1 MAHPRRSNRTSGA
14 RTKYIEDPFVA
25 AGVSDDNNDNDP
37 EEGQQGDSGGGDAS
51 VAAASQQ
58 QRQRQTNKNKNKGKG
73 KGRST
78 RAFAAVND
86 KSSDEDFE
94 MPDAGNSEDD
104 DDDDEEFRDEE
115 EAEEVEGDEDEED
128 GSEAGG
134 NVGART
140 ATAGG
145 GPFRRKSR
153 KAGGTSAGVGVGAGA
168 GAAAAANSRT
178 PKRRHPDGSLLL
190 TGDAT
195 HSRGSFNPLEH
206 VGKAVH
212 LRVMFG
218 TDNRDLLAMIY
229 ARERWGGGVD
239 STFPTREALQRVRDG
254 ADYGYGLTFGVEP
267 DLLKLESARGW
278 DWYYTDAVRERFRLR
293 QRVAKLGEAA
303 ARRKY
308 LARSRGDHT
317 VLLGPVDDQKEFTL
331 GQHQVLDFGDA
342 WASKAKAG
350 SGCHKVRE
358 GWLLNFGSKVQCL
371 AWAPNQLGRTQ
382 YLAVVAPILPD
393 QKAKVPDPLKDQAA
407 PAFRPSAPYPCA
419 LQIWAFQ
426 AQESETLARKI
437 DLGFR
442 PHLRLAL
449 CTDWGDLRR
458 LAWCPMPRSPRDED
472 DEDER
477 ETLGLLAGIWTDGYV
492 RVIDVKVGRDTKKAE
507 FYQVHST
514 IFEAK
519 PPSTVCTCV
528 TWLSPS
534 DIAVGCANGYVAIWS
549 IAPSSN
555 SSSSPAPYFYQ
566 ALHSTWVLNISS
578 AYPTYPHLIATT
590 SMDGDTRLTSVVDPP
605 KDQVYT
611 NRMRVGSTHLSYCPP
626 LQSFLSSDENDFARL
641 LAVRRF
647 YTSTAVARLPSPISA
662 LAPCSYWH
670 PSVLFG
676 CVGGTV
682 QATNP
687 LRRVLHSKEK
697 QWQQNWFQ
705 HEWVR
710 GPHDTGT
717 GVSRFYD
724 GYRAES
730 VSLLRNLIGDRKL
743 VNGMAMITIYEEE
756 THVTALSWN
765 PNQACAGWAAA
776 GLGCGLVRVE
786 DLVLS

>member
-1 MAHPRRSNRTSGA
+1 MTRARRSNRTSGA
-14 RTKYIEDPFVA
+14 RTKYIEDQHDDH
-25 AGVSDDNNDNDP
+25 DDND
-37 EEGQQGDSGGGDAS
+37 DAS
-51 VAAASQQ
+51 VAAASQKQ
-58 QRQRQTNKNKNKGKG
+58 KNQNKNKSKGKA
-73 KGRST
+73 KST

-94 MPDAGNSEDD
+94 LPDAGDFEDDD
-104 DDDDEEFRDEE
+104 DDDDEEFQDEE
-115 EAEEVEGDEDEED
+115 EAEDAVEEDEED

-134 NVGART
+134 NAGGART
-140 ATAGG
+140 TGASS
-145 GPFRRKSR
+145 RRKSR
-153 KAGGTSAGVGVGAGA
+153 KVGTSGAGFA
-168 GAAAAANSRT
+168 TPAAAAAAAAANSRT

-190 TGDAT
+190 TGDTT

-229 ARERWGGGVD
+229 ARERWGAGVD
-239 STFPTREALQRVRDG
+239 STFPTREALERAMEG

-267 DLLKLESARGW
+267 EDLRLESARGW
-278 DWYYTDAVRERFRLR
+278 DWYYRDGVRERFRQR
-293 QRVAKLGEAA
+293 QRLAKIGEAA

-331 GQHQVLDFGDA
+331 GQHAVLDFGEA

-350 SGCHKVRE
+350 SGRNKVRE

-371 AWAPNQLGRTQ
+371 AWAPNQSGRTQ

-458 LAWCPMPRSPRDED
+458 LAWCPMPRRPRDED
-472 DEDER
+472 AEDER
-477 ETLGLLAGIWTDGYV
+477 ESLGLLAGIWTDGYV

-507 FYQVHST
+507 FDQVQST

-534 DIAVGCANGYVAIWS
+534 DIAVGCANGYVVIWS

-786 DLVLS
+786 DLILS